1 MSDRSLEHLLVDI
14 ASGDRAAISELYE
27 RVGSRMHAMMRTA
40 IGHAR
45 GADECLLETFV
56 DIWRRAGHYD
66 PAAEPASRWITRVAS
81 RHIGRVRATTID
93 ESAAAGLAAV
103 APVDISPR
111 SDRDPFGATA

>member
-1 MSDRSLEHLLVDI
+1 MPDIPLEHLLTRI
-14 ASGDRAAISELYE
+14 ASGDRAAMAALYE
-27 RVGSRMHAMMRTA
+27 RVGGRMHTMMRTA

-81 RHIGRVRATTID
+81 RHIGRLRSVTID
-93 ESAAAGLAAV
+93 ESTAAGLASATPLDI
-103 APVDISPR
+103 APHH
-111 SDRDPFGATA
+111 DRDAFGATA